1 MHLSRVRA
9 VFPIHT
15 ASNQHLRELRL
26 THIITNVKD
35 SWMPIEEWYGSMGRG
50 MSNRTLLVRSVVAY
64 PFVLRDF
71 ILNTH
76 IHTYAQ
82 TFDKW
87 HNVSF
92 SWQILSRRTHQREL
106 GFHWCLCQISPS
118 MFLSSSLWCFE
129 WAWAI
134 SILSVCCDDS
144 KRFRHLYS
152 NGKRYFNCL

>member
-35 SWMPIEEWYGSMGRG
+35 SWMPIEEWYGRG
-50 MSNRTLLVRSVVAY
+50 ERYVEPNSASEISRSI
-64 PFVLRDF
+64 PICFKRF
-71 ILNTH
+71 HTEH
-76 IHTYAQ
+76 IHVYAQ

-118 MFLSSSLWCFE
+118 LFLLSSLWCFE

-152 NGKRYFNCL
+152 NGKRYFNYL